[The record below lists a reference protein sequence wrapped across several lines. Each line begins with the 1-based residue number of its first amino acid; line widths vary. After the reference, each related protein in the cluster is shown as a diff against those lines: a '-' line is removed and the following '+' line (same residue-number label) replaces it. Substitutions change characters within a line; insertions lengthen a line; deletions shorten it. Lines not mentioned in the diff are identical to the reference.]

1 LKKATGLFVFMFFVF
16 SMVSCAAADEQKG
29 SGAEKKIKTPAAEPE
44 KQADKKEKKLKSAE
58 KQEKKQKKKD
68 KKAYV
73 AEKKEAKAEN
83 KKTNKRKWKYPES
96 AAYYPAHVGDTLYF
110 RGYFKDDEEKK
121 THRVK
126 AVVSKTEQKD
136 GIDYYYYDAGKIG
149 IRYLI
154 RKRDS
159 GVYMR
164 VMKYPFPIF
173 GFLIEV
179 NIKPEMCVMKFPL
192 KSGEKWVEKGRAET
206 RILGMWDVGRDI
218 RSDFEVVGRETIDT
232 EIGKIDTVH
241 IRVLVDDGD
250 GDEPT
255 LEKYWYGK
263 NIGYARSDTSS
274 HFVEIVGYEVFNDE
288 KGEVVKVLP
297 KDGVENYE

>member
-1 LKKATGLFVFMFFVF
+1 MKKITGLFVFMFFIF
-16 SMVSCAAADEQKG
+16 SVMSCSGMCEKQG
-29 SGAEKKIKTPAAEPE
+29 SGAEEEIKTPAAE
-44 KQADKKEKKLKSAE
+44 KKKE
-58 KQEKKQKKKD
+58 KQKKKVEKGQAGE
-68 KKAYV
+68 KKPAG
-73 AEKKEAKAEN
+73 AEKKEM
-83 KKTNKRKWKYPES
+83 KKTNDKKWKHSES
-96 AAYYPAHVGDTLYF
+96 AAYYPSHVGDTLYF
-110 RGYFKDDEEKK
+110 QGYFKDDEEKK
-121 THRVK
+121 NRKVK
-126 AVVSKTEQKD
+126 AVVRKIEQKD
-136 GIDYYYYDAGKIG
+136 GIDYFYYDAGKIG

-173 GFLIEV
+173 GFLIAV
-179 NIKPEMCVMKFPL
+179 DIKPEMCVMKFPL
-192 KSGEKWVEKGRAET
+192 KPGEKWVEKGRAET
-206 RILGMWDVGRDI
+206 RILGVWDVGRDI
-218 RSDFEVVGRETIDT
+218 RSDFEVVGKEKIDT
-232 EIGKIDTVH
+232 AIGKIDTVH

-263 NIGYARSDTSS
+263 NIGYTRSDTSS
-274 HFVEIVGYEVFNDE
+274 HFVELVGYEVFNDE